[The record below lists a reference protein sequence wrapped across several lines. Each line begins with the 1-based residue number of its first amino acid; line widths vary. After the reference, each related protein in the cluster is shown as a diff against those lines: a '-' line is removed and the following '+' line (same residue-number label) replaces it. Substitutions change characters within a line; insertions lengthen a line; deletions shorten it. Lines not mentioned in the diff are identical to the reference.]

1 MAGGQG
7 WGGQIDPPSQEKLP
21 SNSPALLGLSKIKI
35 RIGNVNM
42 VIIDKLDINSIRNK
56 FEQLNETVL
65 KYIDVLVVTE
75 TKLD

>member
-1 MAGGQG
+1 
-7 WGGQIDPPSQEKLP
+7 
-21 SNSPALLGLSKIKI
+21 
-35 RIGNVNM
+35 M